1 LCTSE
6 HSNKFL
12 NEIGIADNI
21 QRVMIANR
29 LGQRFNKQEM
39 IILVGSLDREKLAK
53 ERFEVVKKLGNE

>member
-1 LCTSE
+1 MCTSE

-39 IILVGSLDREKLAK
+39 IILVGSLDREELAK
-53 ERFEVVKKLGNE
+53 ERFEVVKKLGNG

>member
-1 LCTSE
+1 MCTSE